1 MTATLPSFH
10 LPHRLGA
17 EPAPRPR
24 SGAPA
29 ALWLGIAVAFGSL
42 GAGSAAAQSAVQSA
56 AQSATRAATQATAN
70 GSEIYV
76 CSGPKGVPEY
86 RNGDGGKGCKR
97 LDLPEVISVP
107 VTRQSGR
114 GGVGGGGGAVPL
126 DGATAA
132 SFPRIDAATQRRRDG
147 ERRAVLEEE
156 LRSEQA
162 KLAALRAQFNEGQ
175 PERQGD
181 ERNYQRYLDRTAAL
195 REDIARSQANAAA
208 LRRELANLKD

>member
-1 MTATLPSFH
+1 MTATLSSFR
-10 LPHRLGA
+10 LPHR
-17 EPAPRPR
+17 P
-24 SGAPA
+24 
-29 ALWLGIAVAFGSL
+29 
-42 GAGSAAAQSAVQSA
+42 GAGSAPPARPGASAALLLGVAAALGSAGVSPAAAQA
-56 AQSATRAATQATAN
+56 APN

-86 RNGDGGKGCKR
+86 RNGNGGKGCRR
-97 LDLPEVISVP
+97 LDLPEVLTVP
-107 VTRQSGR
+107 VTRQPSR
-114 GGVGGGGGAVPL
+114 GGGGGGGAGAAPP
-126 DGATAA
+126 DGAAA
-132 SFPRIDAATQRRRDG
+132 ANFPRIDAATQRRRDG

-156 LRSEQA
+156 LRSEHA

-195 REDIARSQANAAA
+195 RDDIARSEANAAA

>member
-1 MTATLPSFH
+1 MTATLSSSRP
-10 LPHRLGA
+10 PHRPGA
-17 EPAPRPR
+17 EPAPPPR
-24 SGAPA
+24 TGASA
-29 ALWLGIAVAFGSL
+29 ALLLGIAAGVAAAFGAL
-42 GAGSAAAQSAVQSA
+42 GTAPAAAQSAS
-56 AQSATRAATQATAN
+56 N

-86 RNGDGGKGCKR
+86 RNGNGGKGCKR
-97 LDLPEVISVP
+97 LDLPDVLTVP
-107 VTRQSGR
+107 VTRQAAR
-114 GGVGGGGGAVPL
+114 GGGGGGVNPAPI

-132 SFPRIDAATQRRRDG
+132 NFPRIDAATQRRRDG

-162 KLAALRAQFNEGQ
+162 KLATLRAQFNEGQ

-195 REDIARSQANAAA
+195 REDIARSEANAAA

>member
-1 MTATLPSFH
+1 MTATLPSSR
-10 LPHRLGA
+10 LPHRPGA
-17 EPAPRPR
+17 EPAPPPR
-24 SGAPA
+24 TGASA
-29 ALWLGIAVAFGSL
+29 ALLLGIAAGVAAALGPL
-42 GAGSAAAQSAVQSA
+42 GASPAAAQSA
-56 AQSATRAATQATAN
+56 AQSAPN

-86 RNGDGGKGCKR
+86 RNGNGGKGCKR
-97 LDLPEVISVP
+97 LDLPEVLSVP
-107 VTRQSGR
+107 VTRQAAR
-114 GGVGGGGGAVPL
+114 GGGGGGGGVNPAAI
-126 DGATAA
+126 DGAAA
-132 SFPRIDAATQRRRDG
+132 ANFPRIDAATQRRRDG

-195 REDIARSQANAAA
+195 REDIARSEANAAA

>member
-1 MTATLPSFH
+1 MTATPPSFH

-17 EPAPRPR
+17 EPAPLPR
-24 SGAPA
+24 GGAPA
-29 ALWLGIAVAFGSL
+29 ALLLGIAALVAALGPL
-42 GAGSAAAQSAVQSA
+42 GALPAAAQSAS
-56 AQSATRAATQATAN
+56 N

-86 RNGDGGKGCKR
+86 RNGNGGKGCKR
-97 LDLPEVISVP
+97 LDLPEVLSVP
-107 VTRQSGR
+107 VTRQATR
-114 GGVGGGGGAVPL
+114 GGGGGGSVGAPI

-132 SFPRIDAATQRRRDG
+132 NFPRIDAATQRRRDG

-181 ERNYQRYLDRTAAL
+181 ERNYQRYLDRTASL
-195 REDIARSQANAAA
+195 REDIARSEANAAA

>member
-1 MTATLPSFH
+1 MFATLSSFR
-10 LPHRLGA
+10 LPHRPGA
-17 EPAPRPR
+17 EPVPPTRA
-24 SGAPA
+24 GASA
-29 ALWLGIAVAFGSL
+29 ALLLGMVAAVAAALGPL
-42 GAGSAAAQSAVQSA
+42 GAAPAAAQSAP
-56 AQSATRAATQATAN
+56 N

-86 RNGDGGKGCKR
+86 RNGNGGKGCKR
-97 LDLPEVISVP
+97 LDLPDVLTVP
-107 VTRQSGR
+107 VTRQAAR
-114 GGVGGGGGAVPL
+114 GGGGGGVNPAPME
-126 DGATAA
+126 GATAA
-132 SFPRIDAATQRRRDG
+132 NFPRIDAATQRRRDG

-162 KLAALRAQFNEGQ
+162 KLAALRAQFNDGQ

-195 REDIARSQANAAA
+195 REDIARSEANAAA

>member
-1 MTATLPSFH
+1 M
-10 LPHRLGA
+10 
-17 EPAPRPR
+17 
-24 SGAPA
+24 A
-29 ALWLGIAVAFGSL
+29 AGVAAAFGAL
-42 GAGSAAAQSAVQSA
+42 GTAPAAAQSS
-56 AQSATRAATQATAN
+56 AQSASN

-86 RNGDGGKGCKR
+86 RNGNGGKGCKR
-97 LDLPEVISVP
+97 LDLPDVLTVP
-107 VTRQSGR
+107 VTRQAAR
-114 GGVGGGGGAVPL
+114 GGGGGGVNPAPI

-132 SFPRIDAATQRRRDG
+132 NFPRIDAATQRRRDG

-162 KLAALRAQFNEGQ
+162 KLATLRAQFNEGQ

-195 REDIARSQANAAA
+195 REDIARSEANAAA

>member
-1 MTATLPSFH
+1 MTATLSSSRP
-10 LPHRLGA
+10 PHRPGA
-17 EPAPRPR
+17 EPAPPPR
-24 SGAPA
+24 TGASA
-29 ALWLGIAVAFGSL
+29 ALLLGIAAGVAAALGPL
-42 GAGSAAAQSAVQSA
+42 GASPAAAQSA
-56 AQSATRAATQATAN
+56 AQSAPN

-86 RNGDGGKGCKR
+86 RNGNGGKGCKR
-97 LDLPEVISVP
+97 LDLPDVLTVP
-107 VTRQSGR
+107 VTRQAAR
-114 GGVGGGGGAVPL
+114 GVGGGGGGGVNPAPI

-132 SFPRIDAATQRRRDG
+132 NFPRIDAATQRRRDG

-162 KLAALRAQFNEGQ
+162 KLATLRAQFNEGQ

-195 REDIARSQANAAA
+195 REDIARSEANAAA

>member
-1 MTATLPSFH
+1 MTATLSSSRP
-10 LPHRLGA
+10 PHRPGA
-17 EPAPRPR
+17 EPAPPPR
-24 SGAPA
+24 TGASA
-29 ALWLGIAVAFGSL
+29 ALLLGIAAGVAAAL
-42 GAGSAAAQSAVQSA
+42 GALGAAPAAAQSSAQSS
-56 AQSATRAATQATAN
+56 AQSASN

-86 RNGDGGKGCKR
+86 RNGNGGKGCKR
-97 LDLPEVISVP
+97 LDLPDVLTVP
-107 VTRQSGR
+107 VTRQAAR
-114 GGVGGGGGAVPL
+114 GVGGGGVNPAPI

-132 SFPRIDAATQRRRDG
+132 NFPRIDAATQRRRDG

-162 KLAALRAQFNEGQ
+162 KLATLRAQFNEGQ

-195 REDIARSQANAAA
+195 REDIARSEANAAA

>member
-1 MTATLPSFH
+1 MTATLPSFRQ
-10 LPHRLGA
+10 PHRIGA
-17 EPAPRPR
+17 DPAPPTR
-24 SGAPA
+24 SGACA
-29 ALWLGIAVAFGSL
+29 ALLLGIAAVVVSL
-42 GAGSAAAQSAVQSA
+42 GATPAAGQSA
-56 AQSATRAATQATAN
+56 AN

-86 RNGDGGKGCKR
+86 RNGNGGKGCKR
-97 LDLPEVISVP
+97 LDLPDVISVP

-114 GGVGGGGGAVPL
+114 GATGGAAPIE
-126 DGATAA
+126 GATAA
-132 SFPRIDAATQRRRDG
+132 NFPRIDAATQRRRDG

-195 REDIARSQANAAA
+195 REDIARSEANAAA

>member
-1 MTATLPSFH
+1 MPATLFSFRV
-10 LPHRLGA
+10 PHRPGA
-17 EPAPRPR
+17 EPAPPARTGASAAR
-24 SGAPA
+24 LLGMAAFVAAALGAAPA
-29 ALWLGIAVAFGSL
+29 T
-42 GAGSAAAQSAVQSA
+42 AQSA
-56 AQSATRAATQATAN
+56 AN
-70 GSEIYV
+70 GAEIYV

-86 RNGDGGKGCKR
+86 RNGNGGKGCKR
-97 LDLPEVISVP
+97 LDLPDVLSVP
-107 VTRQSGR
+107 VTRQAARGGS
-114 GGVGGGGGAVPL
+114 GGVGGANPAPM

-132 SFPRIDAATQRRRDG
+132 NFPRIDAATQRRRDG

-162 KLAALRAQFNEGQ
+162 KLAALRAQFNDGQ

-195 REDIARSQANAAA
+195 REDIARSEANAAA